1 MCFTN
6 LFCILESVNQLFMM
20 EFKGHKIQ
28 VNQLLKVIPEG
39 LLANL
44 SSSTKVDHYT
54 KVLHGN
60 KMFYLLLYGIIENEK
75 LSQRTLEDTFNDPV
89 FKLLFDLDKEESIC
103 RSSIS
108 ERLSKIDSNY
118 FKQIYECIYDQFSE
132 HYKETERYKHN
143 LIRVDSSIVSETV
156 GKLMEGLSNNG
167 KKAIKYSVA
176 FDGILPCDLQTFT
189 SASYSSEDIALP
201 EVVLSHVKREQNH
214 QNIYVLDRGLQSTR
228 TMKSF
233 SDDTIKFICRAK
245 ENRKYVELKSLIF
258 TNQDLDIGESTLIK
272 DAKVQ
277 LYTGVPIKNK
287 RGNIH
292 YKEELIETEF
302 RLIIVQSKTKE
313 GQQYW
318 FLSNDFDLSAKEIA
332 HAYRRRWDIEVF
344 FRFIKQELNVSH
356 LVSLNK
362 NGIEVMMY
370 MTLIVAMLILI
381 YKKANNIGYK
391 TAKRRMA
398 MEVRNLAIALIVTQ
412 CGGNPDLMFKT

>member
-1 MCFTN
+1 M
-6 LFCILESVNQLFMM
+6 SVNQLFMT
-20 EFKGHKIQ
+20 EFRGHRIQ
-28 VNQLLKVIPEG
+28 VNQLLNVIPES

-44 SSSTKVDHYT
+44 SSTTKVDYYT
-54 KVLHGN
+54 KILHGK
-60 KMFYLLLYGIIENEK
+60 KMFYLLLYSIIENEK

-89 FKLLFDLDKEESIC
+89 FKLLFDLDKEETVC

-108 ERLSKIDSNY
+108 ERLSKIDSGY
-118 FKQIYECIYDQFSE
+118 FKQIYECIYEQFSK
-132 HYKETERYKHN
+132 HYKESERHKYN

-156 GKLMEGLSNNG
+156 GKLMEGLNNCG
-167 KKAIKYSVA
+167 KKAVKYSVA
-176 FDGILPCDLQTFT
+176 FDGVLPCELQTFT
-189 SASYSSEDIALP
+189 SSSYCSEDNALP
-201 EVVLSHVKREQNH
+201 EVVLNHVKKEQDH

-228 TMKSF
+228 TMKTF
-233 SDDTIKFICRAK
+233 SDDTIKFICRSK
-245 ENRKYVELKSLIF
+245 EDRKYVELKSLISAD
-258 TNQDLDIGESTLIK
+258 QDLDCGESTLIK
-272 DAKVQ
+272 DAKIK

-292 YKEELIETEF
+292 YKEKLVDTEF
-302 RLIIVQSKTKE
+302 RLVIVKSKTKE
-313 GQQYW
+313 QQQYW
-318 FLSNDFDLSAKEIA
+318 FLTNDFDLSAKEIA
-332 HAYRRRWDIEVF
+332 QAYRRRWDIEVF

-370 MTLIVAMLILI
+370 MTLIVAMIILI

-398 MEVRNLAIALIVTQ
+398 MEVRNLAIALIVSH